1 MRSPLSRLTTGLA
14 PLSTLVVLG
23 CASPTPSPQPTASQ
37 PPSALSTVPSRAPI
51 PVTSTTTTAP
61 APVAS
66 GAPPASRGPL
76 QTFYEGLRALERG
89 EREDHVRIIWLGD
102 SHAQADFWTDVIRT
116 GLQKRFGHGGPG
128 FVHLGF
134 KKYRH
139 ADIRF
144 DIRGRWRMRPK
155 APSTVLPWGDGA
167 FGLGGILHA
176 GWADYRSVSMTLE
189 DPALAGKPLRWDLC
203 YKYGLEADAFRLEL
217 GEAPPERFSPAKA
230 SPTEGAAPIGALTH
244 IERRT
249 QGPAR
254 LKVRILAGRPDFCGV
269 VIETDP
275 KEASPGVV
283 LDNLGINGARYATPL
298 AWNEDAWAAEVKR
311 RPAPELF
318 IFEYGGN
325 EASDLVLKPEQY
337 KKNALEL
344 IARARRIRPDVSCL
358 VIGPSDRADAEAK
371 IPPIVAALEDAA
383 AQAKCRFWNTYEVMG
398 GRGSLRKWRD
408 ADKAALDGIHL
419 KPKGYEEIGALLLQD
434 LMVDYRR

>member
-1 MRSPLSRLTTGLA
+1 MRLPRASFITSLGPLSALF
-14 PLSTLVVLG
+14 VLG
-23 CASPTPSPQPTASQ
+23 CASPTPSPQPTATQ
-37 PPSALSTVPSRAPI
+37 PISAPTTPATSG
-51 PVTSTTTTAP
+51 PVAVASTTATASAPPLSAPEP
-61 APVAS
+61 AP
-66 GAPPASRGPL
+66 RGPL
-76 QTFYEGLRALERG
+76 HTFYEGLRALERG
-89 EREDHVRIIWLGD
+89 ERRDHVRIIWLGD

-134 KKYRH
+134 KDYRH

-155 APSTVLPWGDGA
+155 APSTIKPWGDGA

-176 GWADYRSVSMTLE
+176 GWAEYRSVSMTVE
-189 DPALAGKPLRWDLC
+189 DPALAGKPLRWDFC
-203 YKYGLEADAFRLEL
+203 YKHGLEADQFRLEL
-217 GEAPPERFSPAKA
+217 GDAPPETFAPAEA
-230 SPTEGAAPIGALTH
+230 APTKGAAHVGEMVH

-249 QGPAR
+249 VGPTR
-254 LKVRILAGRPDFCGV
+254 LKVRILDGRPDFCGV
-269 VIETDP
+269 VVETDP

-298 AWNEDAWAAEVKR
+298 AWNEEAWAAEVKR

-337 KKNALEL
+337 KENALAL
-344 IARARRIRPDVSCL
+344 IARARRIRPDASCL

-408 ADKAALDGIHL
+408 ADKAAPDGIHL
-419 KPKGYEEIGALLLQD
+419 KPKGYDEIGALLLQD
-434 LMVDYRR
+434 LMADYRR